1 MPTMYQAPDIL
12 MMAYKQP
19 VMQDQMVLLDEKERH
34 IPGSVQYT
42 IKRYNKHPQWNM
54 EDLGMLVYSFR
65 KDEPSQNYLEL
76 RFCIAGNVYCRKKE
90 IECNACKVNAT
101 PTCTERIDTVDIL
114 SFRFQAVH
122 LSQFG
127 KLRKTDSTLS
137 DEILNFTHV
146 SSFSKILSLCGRTR
160 MVLEAL
166 LNHSYTDSMEN
177 IFINAQSQMLLL
189 YSLECMVGE
198 KETEGFQCK
207 FLANEADR
215 DKIIKAREV
224 LLQHIGEPLT
234 IKELSRKVAINEC
247 YLKKGFKEMFGT
259 TIFDFY
265 QSQRM
270 EHARYLLYEKGLSVT
285 DVSVMLGYSSISH
298 FSTAFKKHT
307 GLKPCE
313 LLLH

>member
-1 MPTMYQAPDIL
+1 MIDEL
-12 MMAYKQP
+12 E
-19 VMQDQMVLLDEKERH
+19 LLYEKEQQM
-34 IPGSVQYT
+34 PGSVHYT
-42 IKRYNKHPQWNM
+42 IQRYSKHHQWNM
-54 EDLGMLVYSFR
+54 EDIGVMVYHY
-65 KDEPSQNYLEL
+65 KKNEPKENYLEL
-76 RFCIAGNVYCRKKE
+76 RFCIAGNVYCRQKE
-90 IECNACKVNAT
+90 KECDACKSNVSRSC
-101 PTCTERIDTVDIL
+101 PERVESVDLI
-114 SFRFQAVH
+114 SFKFSPVH
-122 LSQFG
+122 LSQFV
-127 KLRKTDSTLS
+127 KPRKSGNSHTD
-137 DEILNFTHV
+137 DILNFRQE
-146 SSFSKILSLCGRTR
+146 SSFSKILSLCSRSR

-166 LNHSYTDSMEN
+166 LNNTYTGSMEN
-177 IFINAQSQMLLL
+177 IYINAQTQMLLL
-189 YSLECMVGE
+189 YSLECMLGE

-215 DKIIKAREV
+215 EKIIRSREV

-313 LLLH
+313 LLFH